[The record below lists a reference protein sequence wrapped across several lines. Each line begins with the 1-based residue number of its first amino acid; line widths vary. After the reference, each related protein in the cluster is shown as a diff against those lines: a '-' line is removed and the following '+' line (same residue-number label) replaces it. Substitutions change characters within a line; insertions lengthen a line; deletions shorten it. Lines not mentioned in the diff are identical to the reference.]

1 MATERTIS
9 YHEHYVQVGFYQNFI
24 KDKEKEIKDL
34 KKQLNFSNQENE
46 MLNAKLEVSQKKQN
60 NIMNKEKLKELY
72 EKYELNP
79 NHFF

>member
-1 MATERTIS
+1 MTTERTIS

-46 MLNAKLEVSQKKQN
+46 MLNAKLEVSQKTR
-60 NIMNKEKLKELY
+60 ITL
-72 EKYELNP
+72 
-79 NHFF
+79 

>member
-1 MATERTIS
+1 MTTERTIS

-46 MLNAKLEVSQKKQN
+46 MLNAKLEVSQKN
-60 NIMNKEKLKELY
+60 RITL
-72 EKYELNP
+72 
-79 NHFF
+79 